1 MLPHI
6 VIIDDGVDDEHF
18 DFQVR
23 SDLEYCYQAGRFVE
37 RLHANTVER
46 FSHGTICAAII
57 RQYFG
62 PFTCSSL
69 KILGSK
75 WKCNIQALL
84 AALDWCIAH
93 DVDIVNM
100 SLGSTDFRDEERLL
114 GKVNELARKTIM
126 VAAQSNDYLRSY
138 PACFTN
144 VICVNNL
151 VPDSSDLILRRA
163 DVDGVDISAKGIHHL
178 TTRYGSAFY
187 TDNANSYAAPFVTAQ
202 VCCHLTQSRKKEFYL
217 AKMSG
222 SDPAQF
228 HRSYPIPDWIRE
240 AIILSNSG
248 VPDNLPYKVHS
259 WRLDD
264 FLGFPLR
271 KKLVGNADTLVVLLD
286 RSCITQECM
295 STLLS
300 IAADYELDIVM
311 TDELLGG
318 HDEEIDGSK
327 CRVWTPSSSRTG
339 AESKQIDIEIPVVAI
354 YHKDLFELIQKSID
368 LRKHFRECGY
378 NATLIL
384 RNPIAGIF
392 GLLYIPPSQN
402 VSKIFRKITH
412 YAASDIILVAC
423 EGNGAEES
431 TITADLHMGLADY
444 KDTIGLYN
452 GIVENFSAV

>member
-18 DFQVR
+18 DFQVQ
-23 SDLEYCYQAGRFVE
+23 SDLEYCHQAGRFVE
-37 RLHANTVER
+37 RLHTNTVER
-46 FSHGTICAAII
+46 VSHGTICAAII

-62 PFTCSSL
+62 SFICSSL
-69 KILGSK
+69 KILGAE

-114 GKVNELARKTIM
+114 AKVNELARKTTM

-151 VPDSSDLILRRA
+151 VTDSSDLILRRA

-178 TTRYGSAFY
+178 TPRYGSAFC

-202 VCCHLTQSRKKEFYL
+202 ICGHLTQSRKKEFYL
-217 AKMSG
+217 AKMAG
-222 SDPAQF
+222 CDPAQF

-240 AIILSNSG
+240 AIVLSNSG
-248 VPDNLPYKVHS
+248 APDNLPYKVHS

-271 KKLVGNADTLVVLLD
+271 KKQVGNADSLVVLLD
-286 RSCITQECM
+286 RSSITQGDM
-295 STLLS
+295 SSLLS
-300 IAADYELDIVM
+300 IAADYELDVVM
-311 TDELLGG
+311 TDELLDG
-318 HDEEIDGSK
+318 HNEEIDGSK
-327 CRVWTPSSSRTG
+327 CRMWTPASSRT
-339 AESKQIDIEIPVVAI
+339 EVEFKRTDVEIPIVEI
-354 YHKDLFELIQKSID
+354 YNKDIFELIQRSLD

-378 NATLIL
+378 NATLVL
-384 RNPIAGIF
+384 RNSIAGIF
-392 GLLYIPPSQN
+392 GLMYIPPSQN

-412 YAASDIILVAC
+412 YAASDIILVAS
-423 EGNGAEES
+423 EGDGTEES
-431 TITADLHMGLADY
+431 SVTADMHMVLADY

-452 GIVENFSAV
+452 RIVENFSAV